1 MSAYDVVIGLEIH
14 CQLKTKTKLFSSDPY
29 LYGDSANSQAGPV
42 TLALP
47 GTLPVLNQEA
57 RRMAVMAALALHCKI
72 AEFSKFDRKH
82 YFYPD
87 LPKGYQISQYDQP
100 YALGGRMTFRRKD
113 LSLGKVRIH
122 RIHIEEDAGKLI
134 HVAQNSQ
141 NRESSSYVDLNRAGV
156 PLLEIVT
163 EPDLSSP
170 QDASDFLQG
179 LRSLLRSLEIT
190 DGNMEE
196 GSLRCDANVSVR
208 KGPDAPLGTRV
219 EIKNLNSF
227 KAARTAISY
236 EIERQTELI
245 ESGGSVVQST
255 VLWDADQRKT
265 LLMRTKEDAE
275 DYRYFPEPDL
285 LALHIPESFVKK
297 IRSSF
302 PELPE
307 ERRERYVKEL
317 EIPEKDADVLI
328 REKEVAE
335 YFEKVYAVSKDAKKS
350 ANWVKDEVLGI
361 LNKKKISIGE
371 FPCTAKR
378 LGRML
383 QLLNE
388 SKITGPIAKQVF
400 ERIYTEDLD
409 PDTIIEKY
417 NYKPVNFGDLETLI
431 EKVFRENKESV
442 EKILKGNVR
451 VQGYLVGQVMK
462 ETRGQAP
469 PQELN
474 RLIEKKLENLK
485 KPAASS

>member
-1 MSAYDVVIGLEIH
+1 MSGYESVIGLEIH

-29 LYGDSANSQAGPV
+29 LYGEPANTQAGPV

-47 GTLPVLNQEA
+47 GTLPVLNREVLH
-57 RRMAVMAALALHCKI
+57 MAIMAGLALNCKI
-72 AEFSKFDRKH
+72 AKFTKFDRKH

-100 YALGGRMTFRRKD
+100 YALGGKMRFRRKD
-113 LSLGKVRIH
+113 LSLGELRIQRIH
-122 RIHIEEDAGKLI
+122 MEEDAGKLI
-134 HVAQNSQ
+134 HITEDSQ
-141 NRESSSYVDLNRAGV
+141 SIGPSSYVDLNRAGV

-163 EPDLSSP
+163 EADLRSP
-170 QDASDFLQG
+170 EDASDFLQN

-208 KGPDAPLGTRV
+208 KGSSAPLGTRV

-227 KAARTAISY
+227 KAVRSAISY
-236 EIERQTELI
+236 EIERQIDLL
-245 ESGGSVVQST
+245 ESGGEVIQST
-255 VLWDADQRKT
+255 VLWNADQRKT

-285 LALHIPESFVKK
+285 LPLQIPESLVEKL
-297 IRSSF
+297 RSSL

-307 ERRERYVKEL
+307 ERRKRYVEKL
-317 EIPEKDADVLI
+317 KIPEKDADVLI

-335 YFEKVYAVSKDAKKS
+335 YFEEVYAVSKDAKKS
-350 ANWVKDEVLGI
+350 ANWVKDEVLGV
-361 LNKKKISIGE
+361 LNKKKMSLGE
-371 FPCTAKR
+371 FPCTAKN

-383 QLLNE
+383 QLLND

-400 ERIYTEDLD
+400 EHMYTENLG
-409 PDTIIEKY
+409 PDAIVEKY
-417 NYKPVNFGDLETLI
+417 NYKPVDFAGLGDLL
-431 EKVFRENKESV
+431 EKVFEQNKENV
-442 EKILKGNVR
+442 EKILKGNIR
-451 VQGYLVGQVMK
+451 VKGHLVGQVMK

-469 PQELN
+469 PQEVN
-474 RLIEKKLENLK
+474 RLIEEKLEKLRGNV
-485 KPAASS
+485 